1 MLLAPGIFPK
11 FWSIP
16 SLISPSAPTI
26 TGSVSVLIPPIL
38 VVLISRS
45 LYFENFSMNFVEVF
59 WLDGTDM
66 SICLQHHLAWSL
78 YYYPQT
84 FWPGLLILAQILL
97 FLVWNLKVIDTSHS
111 YSWANFRFL
120 STPPPPSYH
129 EVHSPNTRK
138 YFIVHSG
145 YQTAW
150 VHDFLSG
157 KNGNFRYFHLI
168 FSQLQLRI

>member
-120 STPPPPSYH
+120 STPPPPPPPTMKSIVQTQ
-129 EVHSPNTRK
+129 ENILL
-138 YFIVHSG
+138 FILVIKPLE
-145 YQTAW
+145 YMT
-150 VHDFLSG
+150 
-157 KNGNFRYFHLI
+157 
-168 FSQLQLRI
+168 FSQEKTETFVTFI